1 MEESVIC
8 LHTQYIF
15 FNVYCICVACLVN
28 MILNSIIGCV
38 VSEVALR
45 LFSFQPV
52 SSLHSPNESF

>member
-1 MEESVIC
+1 MEESSVYI
-8 LHTQYIF
+8 LHF

-38 VSEVALR
+38 VSEVALQ
-45 LFSFQPV
+45 LFSFQRV